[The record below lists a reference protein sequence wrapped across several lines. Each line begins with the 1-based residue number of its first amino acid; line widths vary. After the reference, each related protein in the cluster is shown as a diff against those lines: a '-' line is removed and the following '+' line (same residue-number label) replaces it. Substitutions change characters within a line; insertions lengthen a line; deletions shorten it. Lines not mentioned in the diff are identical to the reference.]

1 MAAAGA
7 GLRLGFTYYHE
18 VTAET
23 RPLAKD
29 FSIKTTRFADQLS
42 DSVLEDLHLEEKQ
55 GAQLSDFPAVSF
67 SS

>member
-7 GLRLGFTYYHE
+7 CLRLSFTYYHK

-23 RPLAKD
+23 RPLTND

-55 GAQLSDFPAVSF
+55 GAQMSDFPAVSF